1 VVTTTRFEDLTR
13 RVAANFGMP
22 ATRVVVLDHPLGGTA
37 PDVVE
42 SWADAAVDRIVAL
55 FTGAGA

>member
-1 VVTTTRFEDLTR
+1 MPGTRI
-13 RVAANFGMP
+13 
-22 ATRVVVLDHPLGGTA
+22 VVLEHPLGGTA
-37 PDVVE
+37 PEVVE